1 MEKTQKKK
9 TFSLFAFSFFP
20 RNLINRSRS
29 YRLTT
34 CRARCITAQ
43 GRIMSTTGVHNHPPH
58 VKNTTSSRDDVSSE
72 QHSSVQQ
79 TFAQPM
85 SNQIPNMPSATVT
98 AAMINQQQMSANI
111 NFGSGGGGSGS
122 TNNNNFSMT
131 NVLNAHMSDMDASS
145 ILTQTSAV
153 GLNHQLDS
161 NIQITPIIN
170 ASIDNLQ
177 MQQQQQHQRNAMN
190 ASNMHVDRTITSANN

>member
-1 MEKTQKKK
+1 
-9 TFSLFAFSFFP
+9 
-20 RNLINRSRS
+20 
-29 YRLTT
+29 
-34 CRARCITAQ
+34 
-43 GRIMSTTGVHNHPPH
+43 MSTTGTHNHLPH
-58 VKNTTSSRDDVSSE
+58 VKSTTSAKADMPND
-72 QHSSVQQ
+72 QHSNVQQ

-85 SNQIPNMPSATVT
+85 SNQMPSATVT

-111 NFGSGGGGSGS
+111 NFGSGGGGSGT

-131 NVLNAHMSDMDASS
+131 NILNTQTLSDMDANS

-153 GLNHQLDS
+153 GLNQLDS

-177 MQQQQQHQRNAMN
+177 MQQQQHQRNVMN
-190 ASNMHVDRTITSANN
+190 AANMHVDTTITSANN